1 MRSYGCVRV
10 SLPLRPDDRV
20 GHAATFPV
28 FGGWFRVNENGAFF
42 CCLDAQN
49 GLTFTGTARRRFS
62 PLSAGSSVLDA
73 LWIVAII
80 LEQPAYALI
89 VPSRPIRFW
98 LLILSLQVLPQN
110 KIKLISSEKKLPQL
124 FDFIWAPQTE
134 VPGLN
139 DIKKL
144 RCHWLLILFC
154 CPHCCSR

>member
-1 MRSYGCVRV
+1 MGVFLLFGRTK
-10 SLPLRPDDRV
+10 RPDLHR
-20 GHAATFPV
+20 
-28 FGGWFRVNENGAFF
+28 
-42 CCLDAQN
+42 
-49 GLTFTGTARRRFS
+49 TARPRFS

-124 FDFIWAPQTE
+124 FDFIWAPRTE

>member
-1 MRSYGCVRV
+1 MKMGVFLLFGRTK
-10 SLPLRPDDRV
+10 RPDLHRNS
-20 GHAATFPV
+20 PP
-28 FGGWFRVNENGAFF
+28 AFF
-42 CCLDAQN
+42 TAFRWQLGARCSLDRCDNSRAA
-49 GLTFTGTARRRFS
+49 GARLGRSF
-62 PLSAGSSVLDA
+62 
-73 LWIVAII
+73 
-80 LEQPAYALI
+80 
-89 VPSRPIRFW
+89 RPIRFG

-124 FDFIWAPQTE
+124 FDFIWAPRTE

>member
-1 MRSYGCVRV
+1 MKMGVFLLFGRTK
-10 SLPLRPDDRV
+10 RPDLHRTV
-20 GHAATFPV
+20 RP
-28 FGGWFRVNENGAFF
+28 
-42 CCLDAQN
+42 
-49 GLTFTGTARRRFS
+49 RFS

-110 KIKLISSEKKLPQL
+110 KIKLISSEKNYRNSLIL
-124 FDFIWAPQTE
+124 FGPRTE

-144 RCHWLLILFC
+144 RCH
-154 CPHCCSR
+154 

>member
-1 MRSYGCVRV
+1 MRQPSRFTEVGVESMKMGVFLLFGRTK
-10 SLPLRPDDRV
+10 RPDLHR
-20 GHAATFPV
+20 
-28 FGGWFRVNENGAFF
+28 
-42 CCLDAQN
+42 
-49 GLTFTGTARRRFS
+49 TARRRFS

-89 VPSRPIRFW
+89 VPSRPIRFG
-98 LLILSLQVLPQN
+98 LLILSLQVLAQN

-124 FDFIWAPQTE
+124 FDFIWAPRTE

-154 CPHCCSR
+154 C

>member
-1 MRSYGCVRV
+1 MRQPSRF
-10 SLPLRPDDRV
+10 SEV
-20 GHAATFPV
+20 GFESMKMGV
-28 FGGWFRVNENGAFF
+28 F

-49 GLTFTGTARRRFS
+49 GLDLHRTARPRFS

-124 FDFIWAPQTE
+124 FDFIWP
-134 VPGLN
+134 PGRN
-139 DIKKL
+139 
-144 RCHWLLILFC
+144 
-154 CPHCCSR
+154 CPD

>member
-1 MRSYGCVRV
+1 MG
-10 SLPLRPDDRV
+10 
-20 GHAATFPV
+20 V
-28 FGGWFRVNENGAFF
+28 FLLFG
-42 CCLDAQN
+42 N

-62 PLSAGSSVLDA
+62 PLSAGSSVLDD
-73 LWIVAII
+73 LWIVVII

-124 FDFIWAPQTE
+124 FNFIWAPRTE

-144 RCHWLLILFC
+144 RCQTSPRARVETVQVEWRSFAKLP
-154 CPHCCSR
+154 CPRSRGCGAIHRSS

>member
-1 MRSYGCVRV
+1 
-10 SLPLRPDDRV
+10 
-20 GHAATFPV
+20 
-28 FGGWFRVNENGAFF
+28 
-42 CCLDAQN
+42 LDAQN

-124 FDFIWAPQTE
+124 FDFICSHGTGYPAERYQKATMSLAAHFVLLPPLLLQIKTQTDF
-134 VPGLN
+134 V
-139 DIKKL
+139 
-144 RCHWLLILFC
+144 
-154 CPHCCSR
+154 

>member
-1 MRSYGCVRV
+1 MRQPSRFSEAGFESMKMGVFLLFGRTK
-10 SLPLRPDDRV
+10 RPDLHR
-20 GHAATFPV
+20 
-28 FGGWFRVNENGAFF
+28 
-42 CCLDAQN
+42 
-49 GLTFTGTARRRFS
+49 TARPRFS

-124 FDFIWAPQTE
+124 FDFIWAPRTE